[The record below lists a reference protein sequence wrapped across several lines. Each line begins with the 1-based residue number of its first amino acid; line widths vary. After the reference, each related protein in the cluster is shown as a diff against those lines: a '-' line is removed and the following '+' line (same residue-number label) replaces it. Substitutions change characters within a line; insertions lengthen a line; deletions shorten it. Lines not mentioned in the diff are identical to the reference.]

1 MRYLRADLP
10 GDGLADEY
18 GVEILVLHPIHLLE
32 GGEPH
37 LLHQLRVGVAR
48 AQQVAS
54 CHHMTLILI
63 VLSGTYQPL
72 VQRPN
77 HNRKYVSKRGSF
89 SAEKLPFQLSIR
101 IRPLG

>member
-1 MRYLRADLP
+1 MLAFWYWYRNYGYTVRYLRADLP

-18 GVEILVLHPIHLLE
+18 GVEILVLHPVHLLE

-54 CHHMTLILI
+54 CHHNDVDI
-63 VLSGTYQPL
+63 VMYYQVVPSIS
-72 VQRPN
+72 PE
-77 HNRKYVSKRGSF
+77 
-89 SAEKLPFQLSIR
+89 AES
-101 IRPLG
+101 